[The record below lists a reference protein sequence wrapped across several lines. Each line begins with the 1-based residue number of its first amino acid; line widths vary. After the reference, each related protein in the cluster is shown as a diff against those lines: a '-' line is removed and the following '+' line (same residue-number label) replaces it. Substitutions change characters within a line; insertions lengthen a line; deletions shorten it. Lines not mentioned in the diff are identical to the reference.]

1 MRLGILEIVII
12 IAIIIAIALVTRIYR
27 GNRDAPEQSNKSSE
41 EIIHRQAKEKAGRTH
56 SYLKRVGAAFFI
68 AGIIIAL
75 AGMSMFRWAVQ
86 SYVWSFIIV
95 GVGLVLLFLS
105 RKK

>member
-12 IAIIIAIALVTRIYR
+12 IAVIIAIALVTRIYR
-27 GNRDAPEQSNKSSE
+27 GNRDTSEQSKNPSAE
-41 EIIHRQAKEKAGRTH
+41 TTHRQVKEKAGRTH
-56 SYLKRVGAAFFI
+56 SYLKRVGTAFFI
-68 AGIIIAL
+68 AGIILAL

-95 GVGLVLLFLS
+95 GVGLGLLFLAR
-105 RKK
+105 RK